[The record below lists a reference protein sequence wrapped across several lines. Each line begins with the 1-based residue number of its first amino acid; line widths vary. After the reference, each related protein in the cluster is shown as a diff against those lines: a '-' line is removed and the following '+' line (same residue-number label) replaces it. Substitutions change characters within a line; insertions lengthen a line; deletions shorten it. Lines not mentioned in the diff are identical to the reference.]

1 MTVPLREEIRAP
13 VARIALAWTVALGG
27 VVWAWI
33 ISLAGAM
40 KTVPSMSFGAFAW
53 TLPAPL
59 LAMAIAWTVVAD
71 ARRGAAPP
79 RSLWAVAPVFGIA
92 AFALLIGCASYFF
105 QP

>member
-1 MTVPLREEIRAP
+1 MTIPLREEVRAP

-33 ISLAGAM
+33 LSLAGAM
-40 KTVPSMSFGAFAW
+40 KTVPSMSFGAFVW

-59 LAMAIAWTVVAD
+59 LALAIGWTVVAD
-71 ARRGAAPP
+71 ARRGAAP
-79 RSLWAVAPVFGIA
+79 RSSLWMVAPVLGIA
-92 AFALLIGCASYFF
+92 AFGLLIGCVSYFF